1 MKEKLL
7 RTKRKEN
14 MRQVRQSIKLIRRS
28 PYQAFAATL
37 AMSLTFFITSLF
49 IILIV
54 GGQIVLNYIEQR
66 PQVIAFFKDEV
77 TDIQISDVIKKVE
90 STGVTKNIK
99 YVTKEEALAIY
110 RERYKDEPL
119 LLESVTSDFLPASI
133 DISVNRAQDIDEVSA
148 LVREDPFVDK
158 VITPENLVEQLVKW
172 TKTIRMGGVI
182 FVSTLLGI
190 SFLIII
196 MVIGMRIA
204 LRRDE
209 ISIMNLVGATK
220 WYIARPFF
228 LEGAIYGIVG
238 STIAVMLIY
247 AIILYY
253 SPNIQDFLGP
263 IQVFPIE
270 PLFFI
275 YLWLGEMLAAASIGI
290 IGAALALY
298 RYLKVK

>member
-1 MKEKLL
+1 
-7 RTKRKEN
+7 
-14 MRQVRQSIKLIRRS
+14 MRQAKQALKLIRRS
-28 PYQAFAATL
+28 PYQALAATL
-37 AMSLTFFITSLF
+37 AMSLTFFISSIF
-49 IILIV
+49 IIVVI

-66 PQVIAFFKDEV
+66 PQVIAFFKDDTKDTQIQEI
-77 TDIQISDVIKKVE
+77 TDKVK
-90 STGVTKNIK
+90 STGFVKDVK
-99 YVTKEEALAIY
+99 YVSKEEALAIY
-110 RERYKDEPL
+110 RERNKDEPL

-133 DISVNRAQDIDEVSA
+133 DISVNRAQDIDEITKV
-148 LVREDPFVDK
+148 VKEEPQVER

-172 TKTIRMGGVI
+172 TKTIRTGGLI
-182 FVSTLLGI
+182 FTSTLLAV

-209 ISIMNLVGATK
+209 ISIMSLVGATK
-220 WYIARPFF
+220 WYVAKPFF
-228 LEGAIYGIVG
+228 LEGALYGIVG
-238 STIAVMLIY
+238 SSIAVLMIY
-247 AIILYY
+247 ALILFY

-290 IGAALALY
+290 IGAAIALY
-298 RYLKVK
+298 RYLRIK